1 LHILQDGIGQSFME
15 LQPVPLCILLLLCIF
30 FDLLLY
36 HGEIALLLLAALHSF
51 FNYKLK
57 MTLSISYCKF
67 FLESQK

>member
-1 LHILQDGIGQSFME
+1 MYFAFTLHI
-15 LQPVPLCILLLLCIF
+15 